1 MENTFDE
8 ISYRH
13 SFATA
18 KGEWLEI
25 VLPFDEFEPSFRGRL
40 LPDQPKIDPTFIRQ
54 IGFMITDKQQGDFR
68 LEVKRIG
75 LYLKG

>member
-1 MENTFDE
+1 M
-8 ISYRH
+8 
-13 SFATA
+13 
-18 KGEWLEI
+18 
-25 VLPFDEFEPSFRGRL
+25 LPFDEFEPGFRGRL